1 MDLGASQV
9 RSHTPPTSPI
19 VKSVFRTR
27 LAKEFVNVSGV
38 DDVVN
43 VKTIRHPPGTQEELD
58 QTENADSTNAG
69 NGSAPRFAPRPVDW
83 TLVDTSVGQLI
94 RSHMH
99 PTGTRAGIVNECPG
113 VHDR

>member
-43 VKTIRHPPGTQEELD
+43 VKTIRHPRGPRRSWIKQKTL
-58 QTENADSTNAG
+58 TRRNAG